1 MIRRYLLFFA
11 GMLLVALGISVITKA
26 GLGTSPISSVPYS
39 LSLILPR
46 LTMGEWTIVF
56 NYLQIAAQWVML
68 GKDAKKHE
76 LVIQLVLTVVLGYLI
91 DFFLFLLGWLSP
103 AAYPLRI
110 VTLLAGC
117 MILAFGAYLENVG
130 GVVMLAGD
138 AFVRAFGIVTK
149 RSFGSARFVTDILW
163 TSISAVLCLVFLREL
178 IGVREGT
185 VIATLVVGNL
195 VKLYSKKLDPVF
207 GRLLKTA

>member
-91 DFFLFLLGWLSP
+91 DFFLFLLGWLAP

-163 TSISAVLCLVFLREL
+163 TSISAVLCLVFLHEL

-185 VIATLVVGNL
+185 VIATLLVGNL

>member
-68 GKDAKKHE
+68 RKDAKKHE
-76 LVIQLVLTVVLGYLI
+76 LLMQLVLTVVLGYLI

-185 VIATLVVGNL
+185 VIATLLVGNL

>member
-1 MIRRYLLFFA
+1 MIRRYFLFFT

-56 NYLQIAAQWVML
+56 NYLQIFAQWAML
-68 GKDAKKHE
+68 KKDAKKHE
-76 LVIQLVLTVVLGYLI
+76 LLAQFVLTIVLGYLI
-91 DFFLFLLGWLSP
+91 DFFLFLLGWLAP
-103 AAYPLRI
+103 AVYPLRI

-117 MILAFGAYLENVG
+117 MILAFGAYLENAG

-138 AFVRAFGIVTK
+138 AFVRAFGIVTH
-149 RSFGSARFVTDILW
+149 RCFGSARFVTDIIW
-163 TSISAVLCLVFLREL
+163 TSISAVLCLVFLHEL

-185 VIATLVVGNL
+185 VIATLLVGNI
-195 VKLYSKKLDPVF
+195 VRFYTRKLDPVMHRF
-207 GRLLKTA
+207 VEKA